1 MSEWP
6 EGWFRG
12 GGANEPSGSANP
24 GNSGDPTIGAPYP
37 GSGQRPGGQAGA
49 GGYGTSGS
57 GGYGA
62 GGSGGYGAGGSGG
75 PGGYGA
81 GGASGPGGYGAG
93 GASGYG
99 PGGRLGSG
107 SASPSGSA
115 WPEQPPQH
123 GSPGRGRP
131 RGPGG
136 GGGGR
141 GGSGSG
147 HRWLRPRRII
157 GVLALLLVVII
168 VASVGMYF
176 YVGSKLVRSDVLVN
190 YTGRPA
196 AAAGTNWLITGSD
209 SRQGLTRAQE
219 LQLATGK
226 LSAIGGERSDTIMIL
241 HIPASGGRP
250 VLISIPRD
258 SYVPIPGYGSS
269 KINAAYDL
277 GGPKLLAETLQND
290 TGLYINHYMGIG
302 FGGFVKVVD
311 AVGGVRMCLPGPM
324 VDPKAG
330 LNLKAGCQNL
340 NGDQALGY
348 VRTRNF
354 ALSDLQRE
362 QDQRL
367 FLKALLSKMT
377 STGTLLNPFASV
389 PAATG
394 VASSLTVSDGTS
406 LSDLLHAA
414 FALRNPETTTV
425 PLASLDFQTP
435 NDGVAVQWNQS
446 QALQLFNDLKTDTPL
461 PPSLITGSKAAATQ

>member
-12 GGANEPSGSANP
+12 TGGANDPSGSASP
-24 GNSGDPTIGAPYP
+24 GNSGDPTVGVPYP
-37 GSGQRPGGQAGA
+37 GSGRVPGGQAG
-49 GGYGTSGS
+49 GYGSG
-57 GGYGA
+57 GA
-62 GGSGGYGAGGSGG
+62 GGSGGYG
-75 PGGYGA
+75 P
-81 GGASGPGGYGAG
+81 G

-107 SASPSGSA
+107 SASGSA
-115 WPEQPPQH
+115 WPEQPPAH
-123 GSPGRGRP
+123 GSPGRG
-131 RGPGG
+131 GVGG
-136 GGGGR
+136 SGRSPGGR
-141 GGSGSG
+141 GGR
-147 HRWLRPRRII
+147 RWLRPRRII
-157 GVLALLLVVII
+157 AMLALLLVVII

-176 YVGSKLVRSDVLVN
+176 YVGSKLVHSDVLVDYN
-190 YTGRPA
+190 GRPA
-196 AAAGTNWLITGSD
+196 PAAGTNWLITGSD

-226 LSAIGGERSDTIMIL
+226 LSAISGERSDTIMIL
-241 HIPASGGRP
+241 HIPSGGGRP

-277 GGPKLLAETLQND
+277 GGPKLLAETIQNV

-302 FGGFVKVVD
+302 FGGFVDVVND
-311 AVGGVRMCLPGPM
+311 VGGVRMCLPGPM

-340 NGDQALGY
+340 DGDQALGY

-354 ALSDLQRE
+354 AISDLQRE

-377 STGTLLNPFASV
+377 STGTLLNPFDSV

-394 VASSLTVSDGTS
+394 VASSLTVSDGTNV
-406 LSDLLHAA
+406 SDLLHAA
-414 FALRNPETTTV
+414 FAMRNPETTTV
-425 PLASLDFQTP
+425 PLANLDYQTP

>member
-12 GGANEPSGSANP
+12 SGGANGPSGSANP
-24 GNSGDPTIGAPYP
+24 GGSGDPTVGVPYP
-37 GSGQRPGGQAGA
+37 GGQAGGYGSGGQAGGYGSGGQAGA
-49 GGYGTSGS
+49 GSYRS
-57 GGYGA
+57 
-62 GGSGGYGAGGSGG
+62 
-75 PGGYGA
+75 
-81 GGASGPGGYGAG
+81 G

-99 PGGRLGSG
+99 PGGRLSSQ
-107 SASPSGSA
+107 SASGSA
-115 WPEQPPQH
+115 WPDQPPMH

-131 RGPGG
+131 RGPK

-141 GGSGSG
+141 
-147 HRWLRPRRII
+147 RWLRPRRII
-157 GVLALLLVVII
+157 AMLALLLVVII
-168 VASVGMYF
+168 VASVGMFF
-176 YVGSKLVRSDVLVN
+176 YVSSKLVHSDVLVDYN
-190 YTGRPA
+190 GRPA
-196 AAAGTNWLITGSD
+196 PAAGTNWLITGSD

-226 LSAIGGERSDTIMIL
+226 LSAISGQRSDTIMIL
-241 HIPASGGRP
+241 HIPANGGRP

-277 GGPKLLAETLQND
+277 GGPKLLAETLQNV

-302 FGGFVKVVD
+302 FGGFVDVVND
-311 AVGGVRMCLPGPM
+311 VGGVRMCLPGPM

-340 NGDQALGY
+340 DGDQALGY

-389 PAATG
+389 PAAADT
-394 VASSLTVSDGTS
+394 ASALTVSDGTN
-406 LSDLLHAA
+406 LTDLLHAA
-414 FALRNPETTTV
+414 FAMRNPETTTV
-425 PLASLDFQTP
+425 PLANLDYQTP

-461 PPSLITGSKAAATQ
+461 PRSLITGSKAAATQ

>member
-12 GGANEPSGSANP
+12 GGGANEPPGSANP

-37 GSGQRPGGQAGA
+37 GSGQRPGGQARA
-49 GGYGTSGS
+49 

-62 GGSGGYGAGGSGG
+62 GGPGGYGPGGSGGAGGSA
-75 PGGYGA
+75 GYG
-81 GGASGPGGYGAG
+81 PG

-123 GSPGRGRP
+123 GSPRRG
-131 RGPGG
+131 GPPGP
-136 GGGGR
+136 GGR

-168 VASVGMYF
+168 IASVGMYF
-176 YVGSKLVRSDVLVN
+176 YVGSKLVQSDVLVN

-226 LSAIGGERSDTIMIL
+226 LSAISGERSDTIMIL
-241 HIPASGGRP
+241 HIPASGRP
-250 VLISIPRD
+250 VLVSIPRD

-277 GGPKLLAETLQND
+277 GGPKLLAETLQNV

-354 ALSDLQRE
+354 AISDLQRE

-377 STGTLLNPFASV
+377 SAGTLLNPFASV

-394 VASSLTVSDGTS
+394 TASSLTVSDGTS

-425 PLASLDFQTP
+425 PLANLDFQTP

>member
-12 GGANEPSGSANP
+12 SGGANGPSGSANP
-24 GNSGDPTIGAPYP
+24 GSSGDPTVGVPYP
-37 GSGQRPGGQAGA
+37 GAQAGA
-49 GGYGTSGS
+49 GGYGSG
-57 GGYGA
+57 
-62 GGSGGYGAGGSGG
+62 
-75 PGGYGA
+75 GA
-81 GGASGPGGYGAG
+81 GGAGGAGGYGSGGAGGAGGAGGYGSGGAGGAGGAGGYGAG

-99 PGGRLGSG
+99 PGGRLSSG
-107 SASPSGSA
+107 SASGSA
-115 WPEQPPQH
+115 WPEQPPSH

-136 GGGGR
+136 GR
-141 GGSGSG
+141 
-147 HRWLRPRRII
+147 RWLRPRRII
-157 GVLALLLVVII
+157 AMLALLLVVII
-168 VASVGMYF
+168 IASVGMFF
-176 YVGSKLVRSDVLVN
+176 YVNSKLVHTDVLLD
-190 YTGRPA
+190 YSGRPA
-196 AAAGTNWLITGSD
+196 AGAGTNWLITGSD

-226 LSAIGGERSDTIMIL
+226 LSAISGERSDTIMIL
-241 HIPASGGRP
+241 HIPSNGGRP
-250 VLISIPRD
+250 VLVSIPRD

-277 GGPKLLAETLQND
+277 GGPKLLAETIQNV

-302 FGGFVKVVD
+302 FGGFVDVVD
-311 AVGGVRMCLPGPM
+311 DVGGVRMCLPGPM

-330 LNLKAGCQNL
+330 LNLKAGCQTL
-340 NGDQALGY
+340 DGDQALGY

-354 ALSDLQRE
+354 AISDLQRE

-394 VASSLTVSDGTS
+394 VASSLTVSDGTN

-414 FALRNPETTTV
+414 FAMRNPETTTV
-425 PLASLDFQTP
+425 PLANLDYQTP